1 MTSRRAFLGTLAAGV
16 ASGCGYALVG
26 RGTVVDP
33 DIKKIGVPPFVN
45 SSGQPAL
52 DLKVTQNVIE
62 ELLKRGRFD
71 VVSEATGVN
80 ALVQG
85 EIVSYRAQPV
95 GFAGAEDAAAR
106 GVATTQA
113 SRYEIAVT
121 AKVKYTKVGVN
132 EPIWANDRFEHK
144 EEYDLGS
151 DPSTFVDRES
161 QAIDRLVDAFARS
174 LVASMLEAF

>member
-1 MTSRRAFLGTLAAGV
+1 VRTRLGLLLAAALAG
-16 ASGCGYALVG
+16 GCGYALVG

-33 DIKKIGVPPFVN
+33 DIKKIGVPSFVN
-45 SSGQPAL
+45 SSAQPGL
-52 DLKVTQNVIE
+52 DQKVTQSVIE

-71 VVSEATGVN
+71 VVPESTGVN

-106 GVATTQA
+106 GVTTAQA
-113 SRYEIAVT
+113 SRYEIALT
-121 AKVKYTKVGVN
+121 AKIKYTKVGVD
-132 EPIWANDRFEHK
+132 EPIWSNDNFVFK

-151 DPSTFVDRES
+151 DPAAFVDRES
-161 QAIDRLVDAFARS
+161 QAIDRLVDAFART
-174 LVASMLEAF
+174 LVANMLEAF